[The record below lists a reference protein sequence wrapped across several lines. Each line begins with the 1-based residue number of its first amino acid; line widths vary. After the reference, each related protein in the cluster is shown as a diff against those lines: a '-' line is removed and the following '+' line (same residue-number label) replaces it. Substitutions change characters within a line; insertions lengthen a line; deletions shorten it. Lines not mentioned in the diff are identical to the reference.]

1 MSQPSANSSSP
12 LDVERLQLELGEKI
26 DLVQTVRQELIRS
39 QITVL
44 ELQDAVLQK
53 ETDKAD
59 AVALLGQAELVLE
72 SRINYIFELDRIL
85 NQRIAALERELSET
99 RSANESVV
107 NDLVAKLD
115 SVNRELGA
123 AHSLAA
129 GYAREAAE
137 TREQLAAT
145 TTALDQSKVSHAG
158 SESALATTRSELR
171 TTQSQL
177 ASTVVERAGLQRRL
191 HEIHQSTWWKLGSLF
206 RPKNR
211 GDQ

>member
-107 NDLVAKLD
+107 NDLVAKH